1 MTIPTIEEIKAAL
14 ISKGCTVLPDMNA
27 PVEIYEGREIIAK
40 SRSID
45 GLTIGDIVELISRN
59 GDHIIFYGPV
69 STVDTTWVDSGKIT
83 GHYSGAKIRYEAFRK
98 DEQND

>member
-1 MTIPTIEEIKAAL
+1 MRAEKL
-14 ISKGCTVLPDMNA
+14 LPN
-27 PVEIYEGREIIAK
+27 REV
-40 SRSID
+40 ID

>member
-45 GLTIGDIVELISRN
+45 GLTIGDIVELIS
-59 GDHIIFYGPV
+59 
-69 STVDTTWVDSGKIT
+69 
-83 GHYSGAKIRYEAFRK
+83 
-98 DEQND
+98 